1 MGKLLRKP
9 LNERI
14 APGVTL
20 VQDINQGNSPLSYVG
35 FRLIELEEDAV
46 YQETLDGLE
55 CCIVALTGKISV
67 SEGDHVFS
75 EIGTRANVFEK
86 IPTDSVFISGG
97 RAFQVKAD
105 AENARVALCYSPAD
119 RNLPTTLIK
128 ASDNSIEQRGK
139 YQNKRLVHNILPDVS
154 EVASSLLVVEVY
166 TDGGNFSSYPPHKH
180 DHDNLPAES
189 LLEESYYHEINP
201 KQGFIFQRVYTD
213 DRALDETM
221 AVEHQNAV
229 IVPEGYHPVGVP
241 DGYDSYYLNVMAG
254 PKRVWKFHNDPD
266 HEWILE
272 RD

>member
-35 FRLIELEEDAV
+35 FRLIELEKDAV

-105 AENARVALCYSPAD
+105 SEKARVALCYSPAD
-119 RNLPTTLIK
+119 RDLPTMLIK

-166 TDGGNFSSYPPHKH
+166 TDGGNF
-180 DHDNLPAES
+180 
-189 LLEESYYHEINP
+189 
-201 KQGFIFQRVYTD
+201 F
-213 DRALDETM
+213 
-221 AVEHQNAV
+221 
-229 IVPEGYHPVGVP
+229 
-241 DGYDSYYLNVMAG
+241 
-254 PKRVWKFHNDPD
+254 
-266 HEWILE
+266 
-272 RD
+272 